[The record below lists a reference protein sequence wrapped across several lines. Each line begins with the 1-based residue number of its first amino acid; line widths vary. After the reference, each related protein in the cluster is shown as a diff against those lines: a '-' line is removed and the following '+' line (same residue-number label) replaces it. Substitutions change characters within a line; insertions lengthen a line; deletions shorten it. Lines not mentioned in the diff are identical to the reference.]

1 MLADLAALAV
11 DELEL
16 RREAAER
23 GRAEAVLRA
32 AIDNL
37 PLHFWMRDREH
48 RCVLQSPVARAQN
61 GDLAG
66 PVPEQSGL
74 PQCRRRWSRAG
85 AKRAAVR
92 SLARPFAGR

>member
-48 RCVLQSPVARAQN
+48 RCVLQSPVARART
-61 GDLAG
+61 ATS
-66 PVPEQSGL
+66 PAPRPSS
-74 PQCRRRWSRAG
+74 PACRRRWSRAG
-85 AKRAAVR
+85 AKKAAVR